1 MPQREIDP
9 KALPR
14 HIAII
19 MDGNGRWAEKRG
31 QGVETGHEAGTR
43 SVRVAIKAARD
54 FGIEVL
60 TLYAFSTENWQRPQ
74 SEVKALFGMMS
85 KYIYLELDNMN
96 SQDIRVVIMGRMDG
110 LYDQTVE
117 DLIHCQESTK
127 NNKSML
133 LNVAVNYGSRTEIAD
148 AARAMVT
155 DAKDGKLALSDID
168 EKKFA
173 EYLYMPYLP
182 DLDLLIRT
190 SGEMRVSNFML
201 WQLSYAE
208 FVPMPVLWPDFR
220 RRHLR
225 QAILTYQARH
235 RRFGARK

>member
-1 MPQREIDP
+1 MPQREMDP
-9 KALPR
+9 KSMPR
-14 HIAII
+14 HVAII
-19 MDGNGRWAEKRG
+19 MDGNGRWAERRG
-31 QGVETGHEAGTR
+31 IDVTRGHEAGTR

-54 FGIEVL
+54 FGIKVL
-60 TLYAFSTENWQRPQ
+60 TLYAFSTENWRRPQ
-74 SEVKALFGMMS
+74 SEVKALFAMMS
-85 KYIYLELDNMN
+85 KYIYLELDRMN
-96 SQDIRVVIMGRMDG
+96 SQDIRVVIMGRTDG
-110 LYDQTVE
+110 LYEETVK
-117 DLIHCQESTK
+117 DLAYCQESTK

-148 AARAMVT
+148 AARAIAADV
-155 DAKDGKLALSDID
+155 KRNKLALDEID

-173 EYLYMPYLP
+173 QYLYMPYLP

-225 QAILTYQARH
+225 QAILTYQSRH

>member
-1 MPQREIDP
+1 MPQREMDP
-9 KALPR
+9 KSMPR
-14 HIAII
+14 HVAII
-19 MDGNGRWAEKRG
+19 MDGNGRWAERRG
-31 QGVETGHEAGTR
+31 IDVTRGHEAGTR

-54 FGIEVL
+54 FGIKVL
-60 TLYAFSTENWQRPQ
+60 TLYAFSTENWRRPQ
-74 SEVKALFGMMS
+74 SEVKALFAMMS
-85 KYIYLELDNMN
+85 KYIYLELDRMN
-96 SQDIRVVIMGRMDG
+96 SQDIRVVIMGRTDG
-110 LYDQTVE
+110 LYEETVK
-117 DLIHCQESTK
+117 DLAYCQESTK

-148 AARAMVT
+148 AARSIAADV
-155 DAKDGKLALSDID
+155 KRNKLALDEID

-173 EYLYMPYLP
+173 QYLYMPYLP

-225 QAILTYQARH
+225 QAILTYQSRH

>member
-1 MPQREIDP
+1 MLQSEMDP
-9 KALPR
+9 KSMPR
-14 HIAII
+14 HVAII

-31 QGVETGHEAGTR
+31 LDVTVGHEAGTR

-54 FGIEVL
+54 FGIKVL
-60 TLYAFSTENWQRPQ
+60 TLYAFSTENWRRPP
-74 SEVKALFGMMS
+74 SEVKALFAMMS
-85 KYIYLELDNMN
+85 KYIYLELDRMN
-96 SQDIRVVIMGRMDG
+96 SQDIRVVIMGRTDG
-110 LYDQTVE
+110 LHEETIK
-117 DLIHCQESTK
+117 DLAYCQEGTK

-148 AARAMVT
+148 AAKAIAADVKRN
-155 DAKDGKLALSDID
+155 KLALDKID

-173 EYLYMPYLP
+173 EYLYVPYLP

-208 FVPMPVLWPDFR
+208 FVPMQVLWPDFR

-225 QAILTYQARH
+225 QAILTYQSRH
-235 RRFGARK
+235 RRFGARR

>member
-14 HIAII
+14 HVAII

-31 QGVETGHEAGTR
+31 MNVQQGHEAGTR

-54 FGIEVL
+54 FGIQVL
-60 TLYAFSTENWQRPQ
+60 SLYAFSTENWQRPQ
-74 SEVKALFGMMS
+74 SEVKALFAMMS

-96 SQDIRVVIMGRMDG
+96 SQDIRVVIMGRTDG
-110 LYDQTVE
+110 LYDETVK
-117 DLIHCQESTK
+117 DLAHCQESTK

-133 LNVAVNYGSRTEIAD
+133 LNVAVNYGARTEIAD
-148 AARAMVT
+148 AARGIAADV
-155 DAKDGKLALSDID
+155 KNRKLALEDID

-182 DLDLLIRT
+182 DLDLLVRT

-208 FVPMPVLWPDFR
+208 FVTMPVLWPDFR

-225 QAILTYQARH
+225 QAILAYQSRQ

>member
-1 MPQREIDP
+1 MSQREMDP
-9 KALPR
+9 KSMPR
-14 HIAII
+14 HVAII

-31 QGVETGHEAGTR
+31 VDVTHGHEAGTR

-54 FGIEVL
+54 FGIKVL
-60 TLYAFSTENWQRPQ
+60 TLYAFSTENWRRPQ
-74 SEVKALFGMMS
+74 SEVKALFAMMS

-96 SQDIRVVIMGRMDG
+96 SQDIRVVIMGRTDG
-110 LYDQTVE
+110 LYEETIQ
-117 DLIHCQESTK
+117 DLAYCQEGTK

-133 LNVAVNYGSRTEIAD
+133 LNVAVNYGARTEIAD
-148 AARAMVT
+148 AARAIAADV
-155 DAKDGKLALSDID
+155 KHNKLALDKID

-225 QAILTYQARH
+225 QAILTYQSRH

>member
-1 MPQREIDP
+1 MAQREMDP
-9 KALPR
+9 KSMPR
-14 HIAII
+14 HVAII

-31 QGVETGHEAGTR
+31 LDVTRGHEAGTR
-43 SVRVAIKAARD
+43 SVRVVIKAARD
-54 FGIEVL
+54 FGIKVL
-60 TLYAFSTENWQRPQ
+60 TLYAFSTENWRRPQ
-74 SEVKALFGMMS
+74 SEVKALFAMMS

-96 SQDIRVVIMGRMDG
+96 SQDIRVVIMGRTDG
-110 LYDQTVE
+110 LYEETIK
-117 DLIHCQESTK
+117 DLAYCQEGTK

-148 AARAMVT
+148 AARAIAAAV
-155 DAKDGKLALSDID
+155 KRNKLVLDEID

-173 EYLYMPYLP
+173 KYLYMPYLP

-225 QAILTYQARH
+225 QAILTYQSRH